1 MKNKILAISIILL
14 LSFIFIS
21 SNVYAS
27 ETGYVSPPD
36 KIIEE
41 LESKEYY
48 NNPDYDYLVYK
59 WNSNYS
65 ILFVE
70 KTDTLKFYTYIG
82 NHVYINANEAFNGYL
97 FTYDSSYTLTSSEE
111 VVNATWRDRNCGFID
126 NNVGVSSM
134 NIYTDN
140 TFTEI
145 FFQGSP
151 VTEPATELAPILEK
165 VEMMEPIITTIVG
178 LAKLLIPLLI
188 CLLGFWKAW
197 RLLLKIFHKS

>member
-111 VVNATWRDRNCGFID
+111 VINATWIDRNCGFID
-126 NNVGVSSM
+126 DNVGVSSM

-145 FFQGSP
+145 FFQAP
-151 VTEPATELAPILEK
+151 VQEITLAQELEK
-165 VEMMEPIITTIVG
+165 IQVAEIWKTLMKNVVVSLVVFLVG
-178 LAKLLIPLLI
+178 LIAFL
-188 CLLGFWKAW
+188 KAW
-197 RLLLKIFHKS
+197 AWLKNQLHKA